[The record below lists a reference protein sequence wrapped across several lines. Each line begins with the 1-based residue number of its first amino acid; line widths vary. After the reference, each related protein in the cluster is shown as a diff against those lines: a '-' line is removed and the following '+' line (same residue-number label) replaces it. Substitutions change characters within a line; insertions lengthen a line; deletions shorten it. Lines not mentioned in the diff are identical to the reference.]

1 MKKLIFFPAIRV
13 YLICNFP
20 FFGLFIEGIESKI
33 YTLEIRYVS
42 KSGKQPTTSTLAVL
56 DTKSKHTANE
66 LRKMLH
72 QILEDYD
79 LPVSKTL
86 AGITDNASNMVKLMV
101 DFDKDGNKLFFSL
114 EKFRCQ
120 AVYFFSK
127 LCNVQRSATTY
138 Y

>member
-1 MKKLIFFPAIRV
+1 M
-13 YLICNFP
+13 
-20 FFGLFIEGIESKI
+20 EGIGSKI

-101 DFDKDGNKLFFSL
+101 DFDKVTKLFFSF
-114 EKFRCQ
+114 KKSRCQ
-120 AVYFFSK
+120 AVYFFFK
-127 LCNVQRSATTY
+127 VVQRSAKY
-138 Y
+138 YY

>member
-1 MKKLIFFPAIRV
+1 M
-13 YLICNFP
+13 
-20 FFGLFIEGIESKI
+20 EGIGSKI

-79 LPVSKTL
+79 LPISKTL

-101 DFDKDGNKLFFSL
+101 DFDKVTNYFFHSKSL
-114 EKFRCQ
+114 DAKQFI
-120 AVYFFSK
+120 FFSK
-127 LCNVQRSATTY
+127 LCKIQLNTTTCISKKHWTLLFLS
-138 Y
+138 